1 MPQARLSSWLPYW
14 WALAVIWGS
23 SFFLI
28 KVALPAFTPLQI
40 TLGRTLFGALAVLGA
55 LAWQRR
61 RLPAWGPV
69 WGHAAFVGLMSNVLP
84 FTLFAWAETQVS
96 SVLAGLFNAATPLF
110 TALFALVIAPSDRLT
125 RQRVAGL
132 FIGFLGVMVVMGV
145 WQGLSGDLA
154 GSLACLGATVCYG
167 IGVPWTRRH
176 LAVRPE
182 GAASIM
188 GAQLLCATAMMAVLC
203 GAFSPAPAGPISAS
217 ALAAVVVLGAL
228 ATGMAFVWLFRVIA
242 LAGAVV
248 SASVTYATP
257 LVSTV
262 LGIVV
267 LNEAVTWNQP
277 VGAVIVLVGAALV
290 QGLLP
295 RSRLRSTQ
303 RDG

>member
-1 MPQARLSSWLPYW
+1 M
-14 WALAVIWGS
+14 GS
-23 SFFLI
+23 FM
-28 KVALPAFTPLQI
+28 
-40 TLGRTLFGALAVLGA
+40 GRA
-55 LAWQRR
+55 
-61 RLPAWGPV
+61 
-69 WGHAAFVGLMSNVLP
+69 
-84 FTLFAWAETQVS
+84 
-96 SVLAGLFNAATPLF
+96 
-110 TALFALVIAPSDRLT
+110 IAPTGGRDGTLHYGRL
-125 RQRVAGL
+125 
-132 FIGFLGVMVVMGV
+132 
-145 WQGLSGDLA
+145 DLNTYNPP
-154 GSLACLGATVCYG
+154 SH
-167 IGVPWTRRH
+167 I
-176 LAVRPE
+176 
-182 GAASIM
+182 
-188 GAQLLCATAMMAVLC
+188 
-203 GAFSPAPAGPISAS
+203 PANYP
-217 ALAAVVVLGAL
+217 V